1 MRCPSLTHTNAT
13 SLILPSRALLNAA
26 LLNAATPW
34 PPTERKLGDS
44 ASILKFPDASAVII
58 QDPAGKVD
66 DHHFSFDYAF
76 NSNNPDDANFADQE
90 TVFRAMGDEILTSTF
105 AGFNGCV
112 LA

>member
-1 MRCPSLTHTNAT
+1 M
-13 SLILPSRALLNAA
+13 
-26 LLNAATPW
+26 
-34 PPTERKLGDS
+34 
-44 ASILKFPDASAVII
+44 II

-76 NSNNPDDANFADQE
+76 NSNNPDDANFANQE
-90 TVFRAMGDEILTSTF
+90 TVFRAMGEEIITNTF